1 MKNEN
6 DGRSGFERYNS
17 RCEERSSILSP
28 EALVKIGFAS
38 FAVGRRHEQVGIS
51 ELLPAD
57 VSLLPMADPLQA
69 RCERS
74 EAALFP
80 SRRLLNLWSIENA
93 AAIR

>member
-1 MKNEN
+1 
-6 DGRSGFERYNS
+6 
-17 RCEERSSILSP
+17 
-28 EALVKIGFAS
+28 
-38 FAVGRRHEQVGIS
+38 
-51 ELLPAD
+51 
-57 VSLLPMADPLQA
+57 MADPLLA